1 MKIIVGGN
9 GYPEKRNIIID
20 PSNRYLDYRPRNIWT
35 WINVIRQRLLHKNK
49 LFIFRPLPLMSSV
62 EADII
67 HLFNEVSSGSG
78 DWVATFETEL
88 PRVLPVEG
96 IPKFAN
102 PELARELRY
111 VCSPRCKGII
121 AISEA
126 TRQIQLRLLEHFPRE
141 QAIIGPKLHVL
152 HPPQPVLQ
160 EKNAVVE
167 KGPLNFTFVGKEFYR
182 KGGAEIVL
190 AFSQLLREK
199 LISVNDVRVNL
210 VGDPGRTHNVAHQAF
225 QDDDVFRKSVEDT
238 LHNCPIFRHHTSL
251 NNDAVLALTKTS
263 DVGLLPTWQ
272 ETYGFSVLEM
282 QACGCP
288 VITTNVRALPEINP
302 ENAGWLIRCPLNPM
316 SELTVAS
323 VSDKTLL
330 RSAIVSQLKTYIL
343 QIISD
348 RKIVSERAKNS
359 LARICLEHD
368 PMLFRKRLNRIY
380 MGFETDKNKTF
391 F

>member
-1 MKIIVGGN
+1 M
-9 GYPEKRNIIID
+9 
-20 PSNRYLDYRPRNIWT
+20 
-35 WINVIRQRLLHKNK
+35 
-49 LFIFRPLPLMSSV
+49 
-62 EADII
+62 
-67 HLFNEVSSGSG
+67 
-78 DWVATFETEL
+78 ATFETEL

-160 EKNAVVE
+160 EKNAVVKE
-167 KGPLNFTFVGKEFYR
+167 GPVTFTFVGNEFYR

-190 AFSQLLREK
+190 AFSQLLRENV
-199 LISVNDVRVNL
+199 ISSNDVRVNL
-210 VGDPGRTHNVAHQAF
+210 VGDLRRTHNVAHQEF
-225 QDDDVFRKSVEDT
+225 QDDAAFRVSVEGM
-238 LHNCPIFRHHTSL
+238 LRECPIFRHHTSL
-251 NNDAVLALTKTS
+251 TNDAVLALIKTS

-316 SELTVAS
+316 LELTVAS

-348 RKIVSERAKNS
+348 SKIVSERAKNS

-368 PMLFRKRLNRIY
+368 PMLFRERLNRIY
-380 MGFETDKNKTF
+380 MGFKTDKNKTF

>member
-9 GYPEKRNIIID
+9 GYPEKRNIITD
-20 PSNRYLDYRPRNIWT
+20 PSHRYLDYRPRNIWT
-35 WINVIRQRLLHKNK
+35 WINVIRQRLFHKNK
-49 LFIFRPLPLMSSV
+49 LFIFQPLPLMSSV
-62 EADII
+62 DADII

-78 DWVATFETEL
+78 NWVATFETEL
-88 PRVLPVEG
+88 PRVLPVG
-96 IPKFAN
+96 GVQKFAN

-111 VCSPRCKGII
+111 VCSSRCKGII

-126 TRQIQLRLLEHFPRE
+126 TRQIQLRLLDHFPKE

-152 HPPQPVLQ
+152 HPPQPMLHKKSVMVQ
-160 EKNAVVE
+160 E
-167 KGPLNFTFVGKEFYR
+167 GPVTFTFVGNEFYR
-182 KGGAEIVL
+182 KGGAEVVL
-190 AFSQLLREK
+190 AFSQLLREN

-210 VGDPGRTHNVAHQAF
+210 VGDPGKTHNVAHQAF
-225 QDDDVFRKSVEDT
+225 QDDDVFRKCVEDK
-238 LHNCPIFRHHTSL
+238 LRDCPIFHHHTSL
-251 NNDAVLALTKTS
+251 TNDAVLALIKTS

-323 VSDKTLL
+323 FKDKTVL
-330 RSAIVSQLKTYIL
+330 RNAIVSQLKTYIL
-343 QIISD
+343 QIIRD

-368 PMLFRKRLNRIY
+368 PVLFRKRLNAIY

-391 F
+391 I

>member
-9 GYPEKRNIIID
+9 GYPEKRNIITD
-20 PSNRYLDYRPRNIWT
+20 PANRYLDYRPRNIWT
-35 WINVIRQRLLHKNK
+35 WINVIRRRLLHKNK
-49 LFIFRPLPLMSSV
+49 LFIFRPLPLMSSGD
-62 EADII
+62 ADII
-67 HLFNEVSSGSG
+67 HLFNEVSSGPG

-160 EKNAVVE
+160 EKNALVE
-167 KGPLNFTFVGKEFYR
+167 RGPLNFTFVGKEFYR
-182 KGGAEIVL
+182 KGGAEVVL
-190 AFSQLLREK
+190 AFSQLLREN

-225 QDDDVFRKSVEDT
+225 QDDDAFRRNVEDT
-238 LHNCPIFRHHTSL
+238 LRECPLFQHHTSL
-251 NNDAVLALTKTS
+251 TNDAVLALIKTS

-302 ENAGWLIRCPLNPM
+302 ENAGWLIRCPLNSM
-316 SELTVAS
+316 SELTVGS
-323 VSDKTLL
+323 LNDKAAL
-330 RSAIVSQLKTYIL
+330 RSTIVSQLKAHIL
-343 QIISD
+343 HILSD
-348 RKIVSERAKNS
+348 RKIVKVRAIQS
-359 LARICLEHD
+359 VARIRNEHD
-368 PMLFRKRLNRIY
+368 PVEFRNYLSAIY
-380 MGFETDKNKTF
+380 RGF
-391 F
+391 